1 MISLS
6 RLLALGAAASV
17 GLAAWTGSARAQ
29 TSSAPVAPDALMKAV
44 TSEVIAILRRDVAAS
59 QPTKVADLVETKILP
74 LFDFPRMTRIA
85 AARNWRLASPVQQET
100 LTAGF
105 RTLLVR
111 TYSVALSNYRDEL
124 IEYLPLRAARG
135 DTEVTVRSTVR
146 RPGAERVNI
155 DYSMEDTP
163 AGWKV
168 YDITIAGVSLVI
180 NYRSTFAALVRDS
193 GVDGL
198 IKSLQEKNRSG
209 GSGGG

>member
-1 MISLS
+1 MISWS
-6 RLLALGAAASV
+6 RILALGAAASI
-17 GLAAWTGSARAQ
+17 GLAAWTGSAAAQ
-29 TSSAPVAPDALMKAV
+29 PPAAPVAPDALMKAV
-44 TSEVIAILRRDVAAS
+44 TSEVIAILRQDVAAN
-59 QPTKVADLVETKILP
+59 QPTKVADLVETKILR
-74 LFDFPRMTRIA
+74 LFDFPRMTSIA
-85 AARNWRLASPVQQET
+85 VARNWRLASPVQQET
-100 LTAGF
+100 LTAEF

-111 TYSVALSNYRDEL
+111 TYSIALSNYRDEL

-198 IKSLQEKNRSG
+198 IKSLSEKNRAG
-209 GSGGG
+209 GSGK